1 LICRGFKAAAVNK
14 TSTGISHTTMYK
26 FDYYTEKDRQK
37 VIDFM
42 KENAFALITGIGEK
56 YPVAT
61 QVPLAI
67 KERDGKIFLEGHI
80 MKKTSHHLAFE
91 KNNNVLVIFTG
102 PHCFVSSRWYTDPN
116 MGSTWN
122 YMTVQAK
129 GKISFMDAEG
139 THNAVKA
146 VSDKYQG
153 TEVPGSF
160 ESLPKE
166 YIDHMMK
173 AIVGITIEV
182 ESMENTFKLS
192 QNRDEASQRN
202 IIEELMKRGDEN
214 SKMIA
219 KEMVKRLD

>member
-1 LICRGFKAAAVNK
+1 
-14 TSTGISHTTMYK
+14 MYK

-42 KENAFALITGIGEK
+42 KENAFALVTGIGEE
-56 YPVAT
+56 YPAAT

-67 KERDGKIFLEGHI
+67 KEKDGKIFLEGHI
-80 MKKTSHHLAFE
+80 MRKTDHHLAFE

-102 PHCFVSSRWYTDPN
+102 PHCFVSANWYTDPH

-129 GKISFMDAEG
+129 GNIRFMDAEG
-139 THNAVKA
+139 TYNAVKE
-146 VSDKYQG
+146 VSDKYVG
-153 TEVPGSF
+153 TQSAGAF
-160 ESLPKE
+160 DNLPKE

-173 AIVGITIEV
+173 AIVGFSIEV
-182 ESMENTFKLS
+182 ESLENTFKLS

-202 IIEELMKRGDEN
+202 IIEQLVKRGDEH
-214 SKMIA
+214 SRKIA
-219 KEMVKRLD
+219 KEMIRRLD